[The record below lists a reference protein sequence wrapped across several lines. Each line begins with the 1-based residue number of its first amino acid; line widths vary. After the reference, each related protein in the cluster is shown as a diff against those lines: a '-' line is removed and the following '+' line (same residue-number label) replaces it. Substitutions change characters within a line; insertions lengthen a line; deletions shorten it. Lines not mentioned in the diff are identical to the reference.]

1 MLIFDACFKIGD
13 MEEYIISVG
22 KIEEL
27 QMLNDRDSLDAI
39 FNRAKSTIV
48 NGVTVALV
56 RESRTG
62 QKYRFEEIST
72 LTDLEDYKKNVYKY
86 VK

>member
-1 MLIFDACFKIGD
+1 

-27 QMLNDRDSLDAI
+27 QMLNDKDALDAI
-39 FNRAKSTIV
+39 FYKAKITIV
-48 NGVTVALV
+48 GGETVALI
-56 RESRTG
+56 RESSG
-62 QKYRFEEIST
+62 KSYRFDSISN
-72 LTDLEDYKKNVYKY
+72 LDDLETYKKNVYKY

>member
-1 MLIFDACFKIGD
+1 MDEF
-13 MEEYIISVG
+13 IISVS

-27 QMLNDRDSLDAI
+27 QMLNDKAALDAI
-39 FNRAKSTIV
+39 FYKAKTTIV
-48 NGVTVALV
+48 NGEKVALI
-56 RESRTG
+56 RETRSG
-62 QKYRFEEIST
+62 DKYRFEEISN

>member
-1 MLIFDACFKIGD
+1 MDEF
-13 MEEYIISVG
+13 IISVG

-27 QMLNDRDSLDAI
+27 QMLNDKDSLDAI
-39 FNRAKSTIV
+39 FYKAKSTIV
-48 NGVTVALV
+48 NGEKVALI
-56 RESRTG
+56 RESRSG
-62 QKYRFEEIST
+62 ESYRFDEIST